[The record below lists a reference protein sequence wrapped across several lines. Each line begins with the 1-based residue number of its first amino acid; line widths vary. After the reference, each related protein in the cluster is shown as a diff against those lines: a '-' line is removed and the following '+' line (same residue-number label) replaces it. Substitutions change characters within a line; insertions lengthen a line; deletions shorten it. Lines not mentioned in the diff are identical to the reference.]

1 MCVAH
6 SVSISKV
13 TLIQRSPN
21 GRRRIAFVNAPV
33 APPQTTAGSSSGQV
47 SITGNEKVVAT
58 TLPNVTTEQQPLA
71 LGKKRLDE
79 TTPKDPDHQVTPIK
93 RPLIFPSKS
102 QGQICSTQR
111 VFLRLDRGL
120 YNPLMMTET
129 GSNTLTIYQSYC
141 LSPKLDL
148 KGHKT
153 LGALKK
159 LKLKCAYR

>member
-21 GRRRIAFVNAPV
+21 GRRRIAFVNAPL

-58 TLPNVTTEQQPLA
+58 TLPNVTTEQPLA

-93 RPLIFPSKS
+93 RRRASPHFPFKK
-102 QGQICSTQR
+102 
-111 VFLRLDRGL
+111 
-120 YNPLMMTET
+120 P
-129 GSNTLTIYQSYC
+129 GSNMQYTTSFFA
-141 LSPKLDL
+141 
-148 KGHKT
+148 T
-153 LGALKK
+153 
-159 LKLKCAYR
+159 

>member
-93 RPLIFPSKS
+93 RRRVPSFSLQKA
-102 QGQICSTQR
+102 R
-111 VFLRLDRGL
+111 VKYAVHNEFFCDL
-120 YNPLMMTET
+120 T
-129 GSNTLTIYQSYC
+129 GDFIIL
-141 LSPKLDL
+141 
-148 KGHKT
+148 
-153 LGALKK
+153 
-159 LKLKCAYR
+159 